1 MSMPGEAVSRE
12 HVTKM
17 FPLNSR
23 RLTAETL
30 TRIAAALGLPTG
42 ASASET
48 RQLIEGKLSEAHEP
62 RNVQVEFGPGV
73 AEIRLRDEEG
83 VIVEVPVEE
92 RTEEGLEPAIVEGL
106 AEEGEDDA
114 DGGGARGE
122 TAVTSREEV
131 LAAELESSRERAREL
146 AAELER
152 LREAHEQREMR
163 LAEEV
168 RQLNDRV
175 REEKGKYTT
184 LWRMSCAQLTE
195 LDEAIASK
203 DEEIEILRRRVHVL
217 GEPAV
222 VRPST
227 GAGVLR

>member
-1 MSMPGEAVSRE
+1 MPGEAASRE

-114 DGGGARGE
+114 DGGGE

-146 AAELER
+146 AEELER

-184 LWRMSCAQLTE
+184 LWRRSCAQLTE

-203 DEEIEILRRRVHVL
+203 DEERDTQEEGTCV
-217 GEPAV
+217 G
-222 VRPST
+222 
-227 GAGVLR
+227 GACGS

>member
-1 MSMPGEAVSRE
+1 MSMPGEAVSRQ
-12 HVTKM
+12 HMTKM

-42 ASASET
+42 ASASKT
-48 RQLIEGKLSEAHEP
+48 RQLIEGKAHEP

-131 LAAELESSRERAREL
+131 LAAELESSQERAREL

-163 LAEEV
+163 LAEE
-168 RQLNDRV
+168 
-175 REEKGKYTT
+175 
-184 LWRMSCAQLTE
+184 
-195 LDEAIASK
+195 
-203 DEEIEILRRRVHVL
+203 
-217 GEPAV
+217 
-222 VRPST
+222 
-227 GAGVLR
+227 